1 MDSDCCVNFG
11 YCVSPENCVR
21 RYSWNQLR
29 RTETDGIGGNG
40 GVWNNN
46 RESFARHGKSRMSKY
61 FLSMPAQDN
70 LKEILVKNYIQLPL
84 NFPRTTLFPQSLGC
98 SRSGR
103 CMGLRSFF
111 LCPNYCCTLTSHLMA
126 ANYIIY
132 QIYKFFF

>member
-1 MDSDCCVNFG
+1 MDSDCCVNFA

-40 GVWNNN
+40 GVRNNN

-70 LKEILVKNYIQLPL
+70 LKEILVK
-84 NFPRTTLFPQSLGC
+84 
-98 SRSGR
+98 
-103 CMGLRSFF
+103 
-111 LCPNYCCTLTSHLMA
+111 
-126 ANYIIY
+126 IIY
-132 QIYKFFF
+132 SSLSIFPGQHYFPNRLAVRVAAGAWACGAFFFVQIIAAL